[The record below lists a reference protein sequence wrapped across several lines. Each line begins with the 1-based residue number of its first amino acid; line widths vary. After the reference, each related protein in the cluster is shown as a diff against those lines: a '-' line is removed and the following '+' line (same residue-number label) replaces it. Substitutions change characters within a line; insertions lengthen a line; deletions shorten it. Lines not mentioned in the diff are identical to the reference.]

1 MFPLDHAGHVD
12 HQGGG
17 HVHHGA
23 GRGDQVLQ
31 LDIQG
36 LLIKDEEFYDN
47 LRFLISRTKPKPE
60 EPGALHN
67 VEN

>member
-1 MFPLDHAGHVD
+1 M
-12 HQGGG
+12 
-17 HVHHGA
+17 HHGA
-23 GRGDQVLQ
+23 GRDDQVLQ